1 MFWVHHS
8 VVVALSIVQL
18 HFGGEL
24 RNAIGLPEGMMS
36 EDLDHL
42 TDDFDAATNIVL
54 GEVSV
59 EGIIHGSP

>member
-1 MFWVHHS
+1 M
-8 VVVALSIVQL
+8 QL